1 MAKPSTETFDKLL
14 DHEIEQATT
23 WQNHAI
29 NPERERNYAHYLGLP
44 DGKEVEGRSQIVS
57 WDVFEVVESALPS
70 LLDVFLSGDNIGEFE
85 PVGVEDE
92 QFAQQ
97 ATDYINHIIKK
108 QNNGF
113 LLFNTWFKDS
123 LLAKVGVVRAFWN
136 DADKVT
142 TEEYTGLDEMQ
153 LTQMLQQENVEVLE
167 HQVYADEQDAMQRE
181 QLASGLMA
189 MAPEAAAQAQQQLA
203 QPPRMLYDV
212 KIKITR
218 KKGQITIRN
227 VRPETFLV
235 SRRACSVY
243 DSPLVGNYAT
253 LRRSDLVEM
262 GIPKAKAF
270 TVQSY
275 DMNAHIDGAES
286 LKSMADDETESL
298 TDDQTFDKA
307 MEEVTLFE
315 GFIQCDGGDGIA
327 EWRYVLRGA
336 NMTLKNE
343 ESDGHDYCVIT
354 PIPIPHRVHGLALAD
369 VTAPIQATNT
379 ALTRQYL
386 DSLYL
391 ANNPRTYVNMAAEV
405 NLADLLDNRIGGI
418 VRGKRPMME
427 AISPLTTSMVAAP
440 ALQGIEF
447 MDTRREIRTGITRYN
462 QGLEAD
468 SLNKTATGVTK
479 IMTASQQR
487 MQMMA
492 RIMAETGVKDLFKL
506 LLKLVC
512 KHQDRETTIR
522 LRNEWV
528 PIDPRAWSDEMDASV
543 NVGLGTGDKS
553 ETVMNL
559 QMVINEQKQLMQVGS
574 PMFDPMKLY
583 NAYRALLKAMNIKGI
598 DQFFNDPSKIEPK
611 PPAPPPPMPE
621 QILADAQIEVEKI
634 KLQGQREKVAAEKE
648 MAEIQLQIKGVE
660 LQIKQG
666 ELALKEAIAQRE
678 QNRKDFEAQ
687 NRQQPAMQQQP
698 QPQPGAQYE

>member
-1 MAKPSTETFDKLL
+1 MAKIAAETFDKLL

-29 NPERERNYAHYLGLP
+29 NPERERNYALYLGLP
-44 DGKEVEGRSQIVS
+44 DGKEVEGRSQVVS

-70 LLDVFLSGDNIGEFE
+70 LLDVFLSGDNVGEFE
-85 PVGVEDE
+85 PVGPEDE
-92 QFAQQ
+92 EFSGQ
-97 ATDYINHIIKK
+97 ATDYINHIVKK
-108 QNNGF
+108 QNPGF
-113 LLFNTWFKDS
+113 LIFNTWFKDA

-142 TEEYTGLDEMQ
+142 REKYKGLDQMQ
-153 LTQMLQQENVEVLE
+153 LTLLMQQEGIEVIE
-167 HQVYADEQDAMQRE
+167 HQVYADPDDVAQRA
-181 QLASGLMA
+181 QLEAGLMA
-189 MAPEAAAQAQQQLA
+189 MAPEAAAQAQAQLA

-212 KIKITR
+212 DLKVTR
-218 KKGQITIRN
+218 KKGQVQIRN

-235 SRRACSVY
+235 SRRACSIY
-243 DSPLVGNYAT
+243 ESPLVGQYAV

-262 GIPKAKAF
+262 GIPKADAF
-270 TVQSY
+270 AVQSY
-275 DMNAHIDGAES
+275 DMNAHVDGAES
-286 LKSMADDETESL
+286 MKSLADDETEIL
-298 TDDQTFDKA
+298 DDHQAFDKA

-315 GFIQCDGGDGIA
+315 GYIQCDHDGDGIV

-343 ESDGHDYCVIT
+343 EADGHDYCLIT

-391 ANNPRTYVNMAAEV
+391 ANNPRTYVNVDAGV
-405 NLADLLDNRIGGI
+405 NLGDLLDNRIGGI

-427 AISPLTTSMVAAP
+427 AVSPLVTNVVAAP

-468 SLNKTATGVTK
+468 SLNKTATGVSK

-487 MQMMA
+487 MQMIA

-512 KHQDRETTIR
+512 KHQDKAATVRMR
-522 LRNEWV
+522 GNWV
-528 PIDPRAWSDEMDASV
+528 TFDPRTWSDEMDATV
-543 NVGLGTGDKS
+543 NVGLGTGDKA

-559 QMVINEQKQLMQVGS
+559 QMVINEQKQLAQTGS

-598 DQFFNDPSKIEPK
+598 DQFFNDPSKTPPP
-611 PPAPPPPMPE
+611 PPAPPAPMPE
-621 QILADAQIEVEKI
+621 QILADAQVKAEEI
-634 KLQGQREKVAAEKE
+634 KLQGQREKIAADKE
-648 MAEIQLQIKGVE
+648 MRQLDLQIKGIE
-660 LQIKQG
+660 LQIKER
-666 ELALKEAIAQRE
+666 ELALKEAVAQRE
-678 QNRKDFEAQ
+678 QDRKDIEAA
-687 NRQQPAMQQQP
+687 NRQPPAP
-698 QPQPGAQYE
+698 AAPGAFHE

>member
-1 MAKPSTETFDKLL
+1 MAQIAAETFDKLL

-29 NPERERNYAHYLGLP
+29 NPDRERNYAYYLGLP
-44 DGKEVEGRSQIVS
+44 DGKEVEGRSQVVS
-57 WDVFEVVESALPS
+57 WDVFEVVEAALPS
-70 LLDVFLSGDNIGEFE
+70 LLDIFLSGDNIGEFE

-92 QFAQQ
+92 QFALQ

-108 QNNGF
+108 QNPGF
-113 LLFNTWFKDS
+113 LIFNTWFKDA
-123 LLAKVGVVRAFWN
+123 LLAKAGVVRAFWN

-142 TEEYTGLDEMQ
+142 REAYAGLDEMQ
-153 LTQMLQQENVEVLE
+153 LTVLMQQDGIEVLE
-167 HQVYADEQDAMQRE
+167 QQDYPDPDDEMQRQ
-181 QLASGLMA
+181 QLAGGLMA
-189 MAPEAAAQAQQQLA
+189 MAPEAAAQAQAQLA

-212 KIKITR
+212 TLKVTR
-218 KKGQITIRN
+218 KKGQVCVRN
-227 VRPETFLV
+227 VRPETFVV
-235 SRRACSVY
+235 SRRACSIY
-243 DSPLVGNYAT
+243 DSPLVGNYT
-253 LRRSDLVEM
+253 VLRRSELVEM

-270 TVQSY
+270 AVQSY
-275 DMNAHIDGAES
+275 DMSVHDGAES
-286 LKSMADDETESL
+286 LKSLSDDESDALDDEQSL
-298 TDDQTFDKA
+298 DKS

-315 GFIQCDGGDGIA
+315 GFIQCDHDGDGIA
-327 EWRYVLRGA
+327 EWRYVLRGG
-336 NMTLKNE
+336 NLTLKNE
-343 ESDGHDYCVIT
+343 EADGHDYCLVT

-391 ANNPRTYVNMAAEV
+391 ANNPRTYVNMEAGV
-405 NLADLLDNRIGGI
+405 NIADLLDNRIGGI

-427 AISPLTTSMVAAP
+427 AVSPLVTNVVAAP

-447 MDTRREIRTGITRYN
+447 MDSRREIRTGVTRYT

-487 MQMMA
+487 LQMIA

-512 KHQDRETTIR
+512 KHQDKAATIR
-522 LRNEWV
+522 LRGTWQSF
-528 PIDPRAWSDEMDASV
+528 DPRTWSDEMDASV
-543 NVGLGTGDKS
+543 NVGLGTGDKQ

-559 QMVINEQKQLMQVGS
+559 TMVINEQKQLMQVNS
-574 PMFDPMKLY
+574 PMFDQIKLY
-583 NAYRALLKAMNIKGI
+583 NAYRALLKAMNIKGV
-598 DQFFNDPSKIEPK
+598 DLFFNDPSKIEQK

-621 QILADAQIEVEKI
+621 QVLAEAQKEVEMI
-634 KLQGQREKVAAEKE
+634 KLQGQREKIAADKE
-648 MAEIQLQIKGVE
+648 LAQINLQIKSIE

-666 ELALKEAIAQRE
+666 ELTLKEAIATRE
-678 QNRKDFEAQ
+678 QDRKDFEAA
-687 NRQQPAMQQQP
+687 NRQPPAAP
-698 QPQPGAQYE
+698 QGFPA

>member
-1 MAKPSTETFDKLL
+1 MAKPSAETFDKLL

-70 LLDVFLSGDNIGEFE
+70 LLDVFLSGDNIGEYE
-85 PVGVEDE
+85 PVGQEDE
-92 QFAQQ
+92 QFASQ
-97 ATDYINHIIKK
+97 ATDYINHIVKK
-108 QNNGF
+108 QNPGF
-113 LLFNTWFKDS
+113 LIFNTWFKDA

-153 LTQMLQQENVEVLE
+153 VTMLLQQDGVEAIE
-167 HQVYADEQDAMQRE
+167 GKEYPDEQDAAQRA
-181 QLASGLMA
+181 QLAGGLMA

-212 KIKITR
+212 KLKITR
-218 KKGQITIRN
+218 KKGQVQIRN

-235 SRRACSVY
+235 SRRACSIY
-243 DSPLVGNYAT
+243 DSALVGQYST

-262 GIPKAKAF
+262 GIEKTDAF
-270 TVQSY
+270 AVQSY

-391 ANNPRTYVNMAAEV
+391 ANNPRTYVNMSAEV
-405 NLADLLDNRIGGI
+405 NLSDLLDNRIGGI
-418 VRGKRPMME
+418 VRGKRPMIE

-468 SLNKTATGVTK
+468 TLNKTATGVTK

-528 PIDPRAWSDEMDASV
+528 PIDPRAWDDEMDATV

-553 ETVMNL
+553 ETIMNL

-598 DQFFNDPSKIEPK
+598 DQFFNDPSKVQAP
-611 PPAPPPPMPE
+611 PPAPPPPLPE
-621 QILADAQIEVEKI
+621 QILAEAQVKIEQM
-634 KLQGQREKVAAEKE
+634 KLDGQREKAEADRRI
-648 MAEIQLQIKGVE
+648 AEIQLQMKEIELKIKE
-660 LQIKQG
+660 G
-666 ELALKEAIAQRE
+666 ELRLKAAVAERE
-678 QNRKDFEAQ
+678 QDRKDHEAYSRQ
-687 NRQQPAMQQQP
+687 QQPAVQ

>member
-1 MAKPSTETFDKLL
+1 MAKLAAETFDKLL

-29 NPERERNYAHYLGLP
+29 SPERERNYAYYLGLP
-44 DGKEVEGRSQIVS
+44 DGKEVEGRSQVVS
-57 WDVFEVVESALPS
+57 WDVFETVEGALPA
-70 LLDVFLSGDNIGEFE
+70 LLDVFLSGDNVGEFE

-97 ATDYINHIIKK
+97 ATDYINHIVKK
-108 QNNGF
+108 QNPGF
-113 LLFNTWFKDS
+113 LIFNTWFKDA

-142 TEEYTGLDEMQ
+142 RESYTQLDEMQ
-153 LTQMLQQENVEVLE
+153 LTMLMQQDGIEVLE
-167 HQVYADEQDAMQRE
+167 HQTYPDPEDAARRE
-181 QLASGLMA
+181 QLAAGIMA
-189 MAPEAAAQAQQQLA
+189 MAPEAAAQAQAQLS
-203 QPPRMLYDV
+203 QPPAMLYNVDLKV
-212 KIKITR
+212 TR
-218 KKGQITIRN
+218 KKGQVEIRN

-235 SRRACSVY
+235 SRRACSIY
-243 DSPLVGNYAT
+243 DAPLVGQYT
-253 LRRSDLVEM
+253 VLRRSDLVEM
-262 GIPKAKAF
+262 GVPKADAF
-270 TVQSY
+270 AVQSY
-275 DMNAHIDGAES
+275 DMNAHVDGAES
-286 LKSMADDETESL
+286 MKSMADDEL
-298 TDDQTFDKA
+298 YILGDHQTFDKA

-315 GFIQCDGGDGIA
+315 GYIQCDHDGDGIV

-343 ESDGHDYCVIT
+343 EADGHDYCLIT

-391 ANNPRTYVNMAAEV
+391 ANNPRTYVNTAAEV

-427 AISPLTTSMVAAP
+427 AISPLVTSVVAAP

-447 MDTRREIRTGITRYN
+447 MDTRREVRTGVTRYN

-468 SLNKTATGVTK
+468 SLNKTATGVSK

-487 MQMMA
+487 MQMIA

-512 KHQDRETTIR
+512 KHQDKAATVRMRGT
-522 LRNEWV
+522 WV
-528 PIDPRAWSDEMDASV
+528 QFDPRTWSDEMDATV
-543 NVGLGTGDKS
+543 NVGLGTGDKA

-559 QMVINEQKQLMQVGS
+559 QMVIAEQKQLMASGS
-574 PMFDPMKLY
+574 PMFDQVKLY

-598 DQFFNDPSKIEPK
+598 DQFFNDPSKTPPP
-611 PPAPPPPMPE
+611 PPAPPQPLPE
-621 QILADAQIEVEKI
+621 QILAEAQVKVEEM
-634 KLQGQREKVAAEKE
+634 KLQGQREKIAADKE
-648 MAEIQLQIKGVE
+648 MRMLDLQIRE
-660 LQIKQG
+660 IDLRIK
-666 ELALKEAIAQRE
+666 ERDLDLKEAVAARE
-678 QNRKDFEAQ
+678 QNRKDFEAA
-687 NRQQPAMQQQP
+687 NRQPPPAAP
-698 QPQPGAQYE
+698 ATSGAFHE

>member
-1 MAKPSTETFDKLL
+1 MTKISAETFDKLL

-29 NPERERNYAHYLGLP
+29 NPERERNYALYLGLP
-44 DGKEVEGRSQIVS
+44 DGKEVEGRSQVVS

-70 LLDVFLSGDNIGEFE
+70 LLDIFLSGDNIGEYE

-92 QFAQQ
+92 NFASQ
-97 ATDYINHIIKK
+97 ATDYINHVVKK
-108 QNNGF
+108 QNPGF
-113 LLFNTWFKDS
+113 LIFNTWFKDA
-123 LLAKVGVVRAFWN
+123 LLAKLGVVRAFWN

-142 TEEYTGLDEMQ
+142 REAYTGLDQMQ
-153 LTQMLQQENVEVLE
+153 ITLLMQAEGVEVLE
-167 HQVYADEQDAMQRE
+167 QLEYPDPEDAAQRE
-181 QLASGLMA
+181 QLAAGLMA
-189 MAPEAAAQAQQQLA
+189 MAPEAAAQAQARLA
-203 QPPRMLYDV
+203 QPGAMLYDV
-212 KIKITR
+212 DLKVTR
-218 KKGQITIRN
+218 KKGQVQIRN

-235 SRRACSVY
+235 SRRACSIY
-243 DSPLVGNYAT
+243 DAPLVGNYAV

-262 GIPKAKAF
+262 GIPKDEAF
-270 TVQSY
+270 AVQSY
-275 DMNAHIDGAES
+275 DMNAHVDGVES

-315 GFIQCDGGDGIA
+315 GYIQCDHDGDGIV

-343 ESDGHDYCVIT
+343 EADGHDYCVIT

-391 ANNPRTYVNMAAEV
+391 ANNPRTYVNIDAGV
-405 NLADLLDNRIGGI
+405 NLGDLLDNRIGGL
-418 VRGKRPMME
+418 VRGKGPMQN
-427 AISPLTTSMVAAP
+427 AVSPLITNVVAAP

-447 MDTRREIRTGITRYN
+447 MDTRREVRTGVTRYN

-479 IMTASQQR
+479 IMSASQQR
-487 MQMMA
+487 LMMIA
-492 RIMAETGVKDLFKL
+492 RILAETGVKDLFKL

-512 KHQDRETTIR
+512 KHQDKAATIR
-522 LRNEWV
+522 MRGTWV
-528 PIDPRAWSDEMDASV
+528 QFDPRTWSDEMDATV
-543 NVGLGTGDKS
+543 NVGLGTGDKA

-559 QMVINEQKQLMQVGS
+559 QMIINEQKQLAQSGS

-598 DQFFNDPSKIEPK
+598 DQFFNDPSQVEQK
-611 PPAPPPPMPE
+611 PPPPPPPLPE
-621 QILADAQIEVEKI
+621 QVLADAQVKVEEM
-634 KLQGQREKVAAEKE
+634 KLQGQREKLAADKE
-648 MAEIQLQIKGVE
+648 LAQIQLQIKGVE

-666 ELALKEAIAQRE
+666 ELALKEAVAARE
-678 QNRKDFEAQ
+678 QDRKDFEAA
-687 NRQQPAMQQQP
+687 NRQPPPPAA
-698 QPQPGAQYE
+698 PGDFYG

>member
-1 MAKPSTETFDKLL
+1 MAKINAETFDKLL

-29 NPERERNYAHYLGLP
+29 NPDRERNYANYLGLP
-44 DGKEVEGRSQIVS
+44 DGKEVEGRSQVVS
-57 WDVFEVVESALPS
+57 WDVFEVVEGALPE

-92 QFAQQ
+92 EFAGQ

-108 QNNGF
+108 QNPGF
-113 LLFNTWFKDS
+113 LIFNTWFKDA
-123 LLAKVGVVRAFWN
+123 LLAKAGVVRAFWN

-142 TEEYTGLDEMQ
+142 REAYTGLDQMQ
-153 LTQMLQQENVEVLE
+153 LTLLMQQEGIEVLE
-167 HQVYADEQDAMQRE
+167 HQAYPDPEDAAQRE
-181 QLASGLMA
+181 QLAAGIMA
-189 MAPEAAAQAQQQLA
+189 MAPEAAAQAQTQLA
-203 QPPRMLYDV
+203 QPLAMLYDV
-212 KIKITR
+212 DLKVTR
-218 KKGQITIRN
+218 KKGQVRLAN

-235 SRRACSVY
+235 SRRACSIY
-243 DSPLVGNYAT
+243 DAPLVGNYAV

-270 TVQSY
+270 AVQSY
-275 DMNAHIDGAES
+275 DMNAHVDGAES
-286 LKSMADDETESL
+286 MKSLADDETESL
-298 TDDQTFDKA
+298 TDDQAFDKA

-315 GFIQCDGGDGIA
+315 GYIQCDSDGDGLV

-336 NMTLKNE
+336 NITLKNE
-343 ESDGHDYCVIT
+343 EADGHDYCLIT

-369 VTAPIQATNT
+369 ITAPIQATNT

-391 ANNPRTYVNMAAEV
+391 ANNPRTYVNVDAGV

-427 AISPLTTSMVAAP
+427 ALSPLVTSVVAAP

-462 QGLEAD
+462 QGLDAD
-468 SLNKTATGVTK
+468 SLNKTATGVSK
-479 IMTASQQR
+479 IMTASQKRLQT
-487 MQMMA
+487 MA

-512 KHQDRETTIR
+512 KHQDKEATVRMR
-522 LRNEWV
+522 GQWV
-528 PIDPRAWSDEMDASV
+528 TFDPRAWSDEMDATV
-543 NVGLGTGDKS
+543 NVGLGTGDKA

-559 QMVINEQKQLMQVGS
+559 QMVINEQKQLAQTGS
-574 PMFDPMKLY
+574 PMFDPQKLY

-598 DQFFNDPSKIEPK
+598 DLFFNDPSKVQQPQ
-611 PPAPPPPMPE
+611 PGPPPPMPE
-621 QILADAQIEVEKI
+621 QVLADAQVKAEEI
-634 KLQGQREKVAAEKE
+634 KLQGQREKIAADKE
-648 MAEIQLQIKGVE
+648 MRQLDLQIKGIE
-660 LQIKQG
+660 LQIKDR
-666 ELALKEAIAQRE
+666 ELDLKEAVAARE
-678 QNRKDFEAQ
+678 QDRKDFEATS
-687 NRQQPAMQQQP
+687 RQPPPPAAAP
-698 QPQPGAQYE
+698 APGAFHE

>member
-1 MAKPSTETFDKLL
+1 MAKINAETFDKLL

-44 DGKEVEGRSQIVS
+44 DGKEVEGRSQVVS

-70 LLDVFLSGDNIGEFE
+70 LLDIFLSGDNIGEYE

-92 QFAQQ
+92 QFAMQ
-97 ATDYINHIIKK
+97 ATDYINHIVKK
-108 QNNGF
+108 QNPGF
-113 LLFNTWFKDS
+113 LVFNTWFKDA

-136 DADKVT
+136 DTDKVT
-142 TEEYTGLDEMQ
+142 REAYTGLDEMQ
-153 LTQMLQQENVEVLE
+153 ITVLMQHDGIEVLE
-167 HQVYADEQDAMQRE
+167 QQAYPDPDDAQQRE
-181 QLASGLMA
+181 QLAAGLMA
-189 MAPEAAAQAQQQLA
+189 MAPEAAAQAQAQLA
-203 QPPRMLYDV
+203 QPPKMLFDV
-212 KIKITR
+212 VLKVTR
-218 KKGQITIRN
+218 KKGQIQIRN

-235 SRRACSVY
+235 SRRACSIY
-243 DSPLVGNYAT
+243 DAPLVGNYAV

-262 GIPKAKAF
+262 GIPKAQAF
-270 TVQSY
+270 AVQSY
-275 DMNAHIDGAES
+275 DMNAHVDGAES
-286 LKSMADDETESL
+286 LKSLADEESDIL
-298 TDDQTFDKA
+298 DDHQSFDKA

-315 GFIQCDGGDGIA
+315 GYIQCDSGNGIA

-343 ESDGHDYCVIT
+343 EADGHDYCLIT

-391 ANNPRTYVNMAAEV
+391 ANNPRTYVNVDAGV

-427 AISPLTTSMVAAP
+427 ALSPLVTSVVAAP

-468 SLNKTATGVTK
+468 SLNKTATGVSK
-479 IMTASQQR
+479 IMSASQQR
-487 MQMMA
+487 LQMIA
-492 RIMAETGVKDLFKL
+492 RILAETGVKDLFKL

-512 KHQDRETTIR
+512 KHQDKQATIR
-522 LRNEWV
+522 MRGQWV
-528 PIDPRAWSDEMDASV
+528 SFDPRTWSDEMDATV
-543 NVGLGTGDKS
+543 NVGLGTGDKA

-559 QMVINEQKQLMQVGS
+559 QMVINEQKQLAASNS
-574 PMFDPMKLY
+574 PMFDQAKLY

-598 DQFFNDPSKIEPK
+598 DLFFNDPSKVQA
-611 PPAPPPPMPE
+611 PPPGPPPPMPE
-621 QILADAQIEVEKI
+621 QILADAQVKAEEI
-634 KLQGQREKVAAEKE
+634 KLQGQREKIAADKE
-648 MAEIQLQIKGVE
+648 MRQLDLQIKGIE
-660 LQIKQG
+660 LQIKER
-666 ELALKEAIAQRE
+666 ELALKEAVAGRE
-678 QNRKDFEAQ
+678 QDRKDFEAA
-687 NRQQPAMQQQP
+687 NRQPPPAAP
-698 QPQPGAQYE
+698 AAAPGVFHE

>member
-1 MAKPSTETFDKLL
+1 MAKPSAETFDKLL
-14 DHEIEQATT
+14 DHEIEQANT

-29 NPERERNYAHYLGLP
+29 NPDRERNYAHYLGLP

-85 PVGVEDE
+85 PVGQEDE
-92 QFAQQ
+92 QFASQ
-97 ATDYINHIIKK
+97 ATDYINHIVKK
-108 QNNGF
+108 QNPGF
-113 LLFNTWFKDS
+113 LIFNTWFKDS

-142 TEEYTGLDEMQ
+142 RESYTGLDRMQ
-153 LTQMLQQENVEVLE
+153 VTLLMQQEGIEVVD
-167 HQVYADEQDAMQRE
+167 HTMYPDPNDVMQRE

-189 MAPEAAAQAQQQLA
+189 MSPEAGAQAQQQLA
-203 QPPRMLYDV
+203 QEPESLFDITIRV
-212 KIKITR
+212 TR
-218 KKGQITIRN
+218 KKGQICIRN

-235 SRRACSVY
+235 SRRACSIY

-253 LRRSDLVEM
+253 MRRSDLVEM
-262 GIPKAKAF
+262 GIPKAEAF
-270 TVQSY
+270 AVQSY
-275 DMNAHIDGAES
+275 DMNAHIDGAGS

-492 RIMAETGVKDLFKL
+492 RIMAETGVKNLFKL

-528 PIDPRAWSDEMDASV
+528 PIDPRAWSDEMDATV

-598 DQFFNDPSKIEPK
+598 DQFFNDPSKVEPK
-611 PPAPPPPMPE
+611 PPAPPPPLPE

-648 MAEIQLQIKGVE
+648 MAEIQLKIKGVE

-687 NRQQPAMQQQP
+687 NRQQPAMQPQP

>member
-1 MAKPSTETFDKLL
+1 MAKLAAETFDKLL

-29 NPERERNYAHYLGLP
+29 NPDRERNYANYLGLP
-44 DGKEVEGRSQIVS
+44 DGKEVEGRSQVVS
-57 WDVFEVVESALPS
+57 WDVFETVEGALPA

-92 QFAQQ
+92 EFAGQ
-97 ATDYINHIIKK
+97 ATDYINHIVKK
-108 QNNGF
+108 QNPGF
-113 LLFNTWFKDS
+113 LIFNTWFKDA

-142 TEEYTGLDEMQ
+142 REKYRGLDQMQ
-153 LTQMLQQENVEVLE
+153 LTLLMQQEGIEVIE
-167 HQVYADEQDAMQRE
+167 HQVHADPDDVAQRA
-181 QLASGLMA
+181 QLEAGIKA
-189 MAPEAAAQAQQQLA
+189 MAPEAAAQAQAQLA
-203 QPPRMLYDV
+203 QPPAMLFDV
-212 KIKITR
+212 DLKVTR
-218 KKGQITIRN
+218 KKGQVQIRN

-235 SRRACSVY
+235 SRRACSIY
-243 DSPLVGNYAT
+243 DSPLVGNYT
-253 LRRSDLVEM
+253 VLRRSDLVEM
-262 GIPKAKAF
+262 GIRKADAF
-270 TVQSY
+270 AVQSY
-275 DMNAHIDGAES
+275 DMNAHVDGPES
-286 LKSMADDETESL
+286 IKSLADDETESL

-315 GFIQCDGGDGIA
+315 GYIQCDHDGDGIV

-343 ESDGHDYCVIT
+343 EADGHDYCVIT

-391 ANNPRTYVNMAAEV
+391 ANNPRTYVNTAAEV

-427 AISPLTTSMVAAP
+427 ALSPLVTSVVAAP

-447 MDTRREIRTGITRYN
+447 MDTRREVRTGVTRYN

-468 SLNKTATGVTK
+468 SLNKTATGVSK

-487 MQMMA
+487 MQMIA
-492 RIMAETGVKDLFKL
+492 RIMAETGVKELFKL

-512 KHQDRETTIR
+512 KHQDKEATVRMR
-522 LRNEWV
+522 GQWV
-528 PIDPRAWSDEMDASV
+528 TFNPRAWSDEMDATV
-543 NVGLGTGDKS
+543 NVGLGTGDKA

-559 QMVINEQKQLMQVGS
+559 QLVINEQKQLAQTGS

-598 DQFFNDPSKIEPK
+598 DQFFNDPSKTTPP

-621 QILADAQIEVEKI
+621 QILADAQKEVEMI
-634 KLQGQREKVAAEKE
+634 KLQGQREKIAADKE
-648 MAEIQLQIKGVE
+648 LKQLDLQIKAID
-660 LQIKQG
+660 LQIKER
-666 ELALKEAIAQRE
+666 ELSLKEAVATRE
-678 QNRKDFEAQ
+678 QNRKDIEAAT
-687 NRQQPAMQQQP
+687 RAAP
-698 QPQPGAQYE
+698 QPTAPGAFNE

>member
-1 MAKPSTETFDKLL
+1 MAKLAAETFDKLL
-14 DHEIEQATT
+14 DHEIEQATS

-29 NPERERNYAHYLGLP
+29 NPERERNYALYLGLP
-44 DGKEVEGRSQIVS
+44 DGKEVEGRSQVVS

-70 LLDVFLSGDNIGEFE
+70 LLDIFLSGDNIGEYE

-97 ATDYINHIIKK
+97 ATDYINHIVKK
-108 QNNGF
+108 QNPGF
-113 LLFNTWFKDS
+113 LIFNTWFKDA
-123 LLAKVGVVRAFWN
+123 LLAKVGIVRAFWN

-142 TEEYTGLDEMQ
+142 REAYAGLDQMQ
-153 LTQMLQQENVEVLE
+153 LTLLMQQEGIEVLE
-167 HQVYADEQDAMQRE
+167 QQEYPDPDDVAQRE
-181 QLASGLMA
+181 QLAAGLMT
-189 MAPEAAAQAQQQLA
+189 MAPEAAAQAQAQLA
-203 QPPRMLYDV
+203 QPARMLYDV
-212 KIKITR
+212 TLKVTR
-218 KKGQITIRN
+218 KKGQVCIRN

-235 SRRACSVY
+235 SRRACSIY
-243 DSPLVGNYAT
+243 DSTLVGQYT
-253 LRRSDLVEM
+253 VLRRSDLVEM
-262 GIPKAKAF
+262 GISKSQAF
-270 TVQSY
+270 AVQSY

-286 LKSMADDETESL
+286 LKSLSDDETDIL
-298 TDDQTFDKA
+298 NDHQTFDKA

-315 GFIQCDGGDGIA
+315 GFIQCDHDGDGIA
-327 EWRYVLRGA
+327 EWRYVLRGG

-343 ESDGHDYCVIT
+343 ESDGHDYCLVT

-391 ANNPRTYVNMAAEV
+391 ANNPRTYVNMEAGV
-405 NLADLLDNRIGGI
+405 NLGDLLDNRIGGI

-427 AISPLTTSMVAAP
+427 AVSPLVTNVVAAP

-468 SLNKTATGVTK
+468 SLNKTATGVAK

-487 MQMMA
+487 LQMIA

-512 KHQDRETTIR
+512 KHQDKAATIR

-528 PIDPRAWSDEMDASV
+528 QFDPRAWSDEMDASV
-543 NVGLGTGDKS
+543 NVGLGTGDKQ
-553 ETVMNL
+553 ELVQNL
-559 QMVINEQKQLMQVGS
+559 MLIVNEQKQLMQANS
-574 PMFDPMKLY
+574 PMFDQAKLY
-583 NAYRALLKAMNIKGI
+583 NAYRALLKAMNVKGM
-598 DQFFNDPSKIEPK
+598 DLFFNDPAKIPPA

-621 QILADAQIEVEKI
+621 QILADAQVKAEEL
-634 KLQGQREKVAAEKE
+634 KLQGQREKIAADKE
-648 MAEIQLQIKGVE
+648 LKQLDLQIKAID
-660 LQIKQG
+660 LQIKER
-666 ELALKEAIAQRE
+666 ELALKEAVATRE
-678 QNRKDFEAQ
+678 QDRKDFEAA
-687 NRQQPAMQQQP
+687 NRQPPPAPYQGI
-698 QPQPGAQYE
+698 PG

>member
-1 MAKPSTETFDKLL
+1 MAKISAETFDKLL

-29 NPERERNYAHYLGLP
+29 NPERERNYALYLGLP
-44 DGKEVEGRSQIVS
+44 DGKEVEGRSQVVS

-70 LLDVFLSGDNIGEFE
+70 LLDIFLSGDNIGEYE

-92 QFAQQ
+92 QFAAQ
-97 ATDYINHIIKK
+97 ATDYINHIVKK
-108 QNNGF
+108 QNPGF
-113 LLFNTWFKDS
+113 LIFNTWFKDA
-123 LLAKVGVVRAFWN
+123 LLAKAGVVRAFWN

-142 TEEYTGLDEMQ
+142 REAYTGLDQMQ
-153 LTQMLQQENVEVLE
+153 LAMLLEADGVEVLGHNTYPDPE
-167 HQVYADEQDAMQRE
+167 DVAQRE
-181 QLASGLMA
+181 QLAAGIMA
-189 MAPEAAAQAQQQLA
+189 MAPEAAAQAQAQLA
-203 QPPRMLYDV
+203 QPAKMLYDV
-212 KIKITR
+212 DLKVTR
-218 KKGQITIRN
+218 KKGQVQIRN

-235 SRRACSVY
+235 SRRACSIY
-243 DSPLVGNYAT
+243 DSALVGQYAV

-262 GIPKAKAF
+262 GIPKAQAF
-270 TVQSY
+270 AVQSY
-275 DMNAHIDGAES
+275 DMNTHVDGAES
-286 LKSMADDETESL
+286 LKSLSDDETEIL
-298 TDDQTFDKA
+298 DDHQTFDKA

-315 GFIQCDGGDGIA
+315 GYIQCDHDGDGIV

-343 ESDGHDYCVIT
+343 EADGHDYCLIT

-391 ANNPRTYVNMAAEV
+391 ANNPRTYVNVDAGV

-427 AISPLTTSMVAAP
+427 ALSPLVTSVVAAP

-468 SLNKTATGVTK
+468 SLNKTATGVNK
-479 IMTASQQR
+479 IMSASQQR
-487 MQMMA
+487 LLMIA

-512 KHQDRETTIR
+512 KHQDKAATIR
-522 LRNEWV
+522 MRGAWV
-528 PIDPRAWSDEMDASV
+528 SFDPRTWSDEMDATV
-543 NVGLGTGDKS
+543 NVGLGTGDKA

-559 QMVINEQKQLMQVGS
+559 QMVINEQKQLQATNS

-598 DQFFNDPSKIEPK
+598 DQFFNDPSKVQA
-611 PPAPPPPMPE
+611 PPPGPPPPMPE
-621 QILADAQIEVEKI
+621 QILADAQVKAEEI
-634 KLQGQREKVAAEKE
+634 KLQGQREKIAADKE
-648 MAEIQLQIKGVE
+648 MRQLDLQIRGIE
-660 LQIKQG
+660 LQIKER
-666 ELALKEAIAQRE
+666 ELALKEAVAARE
-678 QNRKDFEAQ
+678 QDRKDIEATA
-687 NRQQPAMQQQP
+687 RQMAA
-698 QPQPGAQYE
+698 PGALHE

>member
-1 MAKPSTETFDKLL
+1 MAKITAETFDKLL

-29 NPERERNYAHYLGLP
+29 NPERERNYALYLGLP
-44 DGKEVEGRSQIVS
+44 DGKEVEGRSQVVS

-70 LLDVFLSGDNIGEFE
+70 LLDVFLSGDNVGEFE

-92 QFAQQ
+92 EFAGQ
-97 ATDYINHIIKK
+97 ATDYINHIVKK
-108 QNNGF
+108 QNPGF
-113 LLFNTWFKDS
+113 LIFNTWFKDA

-142 TEEYTGLDEMQ
+142 REEYTGLDEMQ
-153 LTQMLQQENVEVLE
+153 LTVLLQQDGVEVLE
-167 HQVYADEQDAMQRE
+167 HQVYPDPQDELARA
-181 QLASGLMA
+181 QLASGIMA
-189 MAPEAAAQAQQQLA
+189 MAPDAAAQAQAQLA
-203 QPPRMLYDV
+203 APAKMLYDV
-212 KIKITR
+212 SLKVTR
-218 KKGQITIRN
+218 KKGQVCIRN

-235 SRRACSVY
+235 SRRACSIY
-243 DSPLVGNYAT
+243 ESPLVGQYAV

-262 GIPKAKAF
+262 GIPKSQAF
-270 TVQSY
+270 AVQSY
-275 DMNAHIDGAES
+275 DMNAHVDGTES
-286 LKSMADDETESL
+286 MKALADDETDIL
-298 TDDQTFDKA
+298 DDHQAFDRA

-315 GFIQCDGGDGIA
+315 GYIQCDHDGDGIV

-343 ESDGHDYCVIT
+343 EADGHDYCVVT
-354 PIPIPHRVHGLALAD
+354 PIPIPHRVHGLALSD

-391 ANNPRTYVNMAAEV
+391 ANNPRTYVNVDAGV

-418 VRGKRPMME
+418 VRGKKPMLE
-427 AISPLTTSMVAAP
+427 AVSPLVTNVVAAP

-479 IMTASQQR
+479 IMSASQQR
-487 MQMMA
+487 LQMIA

-512 KHQDRETTIR
+512 KHQDKAATVRMR
-522 LRNEWV
+522 GQWV
-528 PIDPRAWSDEMDASV
+528 TFDPRTWSDEMDATV
-543 NVGLGTGDKS
+543 NVGLGTGDKA

-559 QMVINEQKQLMQVGS
+559 QMIINEQKQLQASNS

-598 DQFFNDPSKIEPK
+598 DQFFNDPSKVQQ
-611 PPAPPPPMPE
+611 PPPGPPPPMPE
-621 QILADAQIEVEKI
+621 QILADAQVKAEEI
-634 KLQGQREKVAAEKE
+634 KLQGQREKIAADKE
-648 MAEIQLQIKGVE
+648 MRMLDLQIKEIE
-660 LQIKQG
+660 LQIKER
-666 ELALKEAIAQRE
+666 ELALKEAVAARE
-678 QNRKDFEAQ
+678 QDRKDHEAAT
-687 NRQQPAMQQQP
+687 RQQPPAAP
-698 QPQPGAQYE
+698 AAPGAFA

>member
-1 MAKPSTETFDKLL
+1 MAKINAETFDKLL

-29 NPERERNYAHYLGLP
+29 NPERERNYGLYLGLP
-44 DGKEVEGRSQIVS
+44 DGKEVEGRSQVVS

-92 QFAQQ
+92 EFAGQ
-97 ATDYINHIIKK
+97 ATDYINHIVKK
-108 QNNGF
+108 QNPGF
-113 LLFNTWFKDS
+113 LIFNTWFKDA

-142 TEEYTGLDEMQ
+142 RQKYTGLDEMQ
-153 LTQMLQQENVEVLE
+153 ITLLMQQEGIEVLAHE
-167 HQVYADEQDAMQRE
+167 AYPDPDDVAQRE
-181 QLASGLMA
+181 QLAAGLMA
-189 MAPEAAAQAQQQLA
+189 MAPEAAAQVQAQLA
-203 QPPRMLYDV
+203 QPPAMLYDV
-212 KIKITR
+212 DLKVTR
-218 KKGQITIRN
+218 KKGQVEIRN

-235 SRRACSVY
+235 SRRACSIY
-243 DSPLVGNYAT
+243 DSPLVGQYAV

-262 GIPKAKAF
+262 GIPKADAF
-270 TVQSY
+270 AVQSY
-275 DMNAHIDGAES
+275 DMNAHVDGAES
-286 LKSMADDETESL
+286 LKSLSDDETDIL
-298 TDDQTFDKA
+298 DDHQTFDKA

-315 GFIQCDGGDGIA
+315 GYIQCDHDGDGIV

-343 ESDGHDYCVIT
+343 EADGHDYCLIT

-391 ANNPRTYVNMAAEV
+391 ANNPRTYVNVEAGV
-405 NLADLLDNRIGGI
+405 NLGDLLDNRIGGI
-418 VRGKRPMME
+418 VRGKRPMLE
-427 AISPLTTSMVAAP
+427 AVSPLVTSVVAAP

-479 IMTASQQR
+479 IMSASQQR
-487 MQMMA
+487 MQMIA

-512 KHQDRETTIR
+512 KHQDKAATVRMRGT
-522 LRNEWV
+522 WV
-528 PIDPRAWSDEMDASV
+528 QFDPRTWSDEMDATV
-543 NVGLGTGDKS
+543 NVGLGTGDKA

-559 QMVINEQKQLMQVGS
+559 QMVIAEQKQLMQVGS

-583 NAYRALLKAMNIKGI
+583 NAYRALLKAMNIKGV
-598 DQFFNDPSKIEPK
+598 DQFFNDPSTVQQ
-611 PPAPPPPMPE
+611 PPPGPPPPMPE
-621 QILADAQIEVEKI
+621 QILADAQVKAEEI
-634 KLQGQREKVAAEKE
+634 KLQGQREKIAADKE
-648 MAEIQLQIKGVE
+648 MRQLDLQIKGIE
-660 LQIKQG
+660 LQIKER
-666 ELALKEAIAQRE
+666 ELALKEAVAQRE
-678 QNRKDFEAQ
+678 QDRKDIEAAT
-687 NRQQPAMQQQP
+687 RAAPPPAAAP
-698 QPQPGAQYE
+698 APGAFHE